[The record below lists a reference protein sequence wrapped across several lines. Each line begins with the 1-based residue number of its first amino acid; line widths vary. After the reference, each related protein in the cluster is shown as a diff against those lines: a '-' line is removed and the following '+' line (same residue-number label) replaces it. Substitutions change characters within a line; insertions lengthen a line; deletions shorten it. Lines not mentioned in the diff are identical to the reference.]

1 MKVTPRVAAQPTP
14 SSDAERARPAV
25 ARPAAAPA
33 GAAPLD
39 EATARASVEKFF
51 AAFAAHDLK
60 GLEAGYAPNAQFK
73 DDMFT
78 LTKRSSILKMWEGA
92 PPFKAFKSEILEVKG
107 NEVHARWVVDY
118 EMFGNPI
125 HNEIDSRLTLDNQ
138 GRITSQRE
146 DWDERKWMSQA
157 LPAVPRFL
165 QPVAYFFM
173 RPLLSMKMGG

>member
-1 MKVTPRVAAQPTP
+1 MRVQPGRAVITPQPADAGQVRAPAAKVTPPAQ
-14 SSDAERARPAV
+14 
-25 ARPAAAPA
+25 
-33 GAAPLD
+33 LD
-39 EATARASVEKFF
+39 EAAARAAVEKFF

-60 GLEAGYAPNAQFK
+60 GLEAAYAPNATFK
-73 DDMFT
+73 DDMFD
-78 LTKRSSILKMWEGA
+78 LSKRSSILKMWAGA
-92 PPFKAFKSEILEVKG
+92 PPFESFEAEILGVNG

-125 HNEIDSRLTLDNQ
+125 HNEIDSRITLDAQ
-138 GRITSQRE
+138 GRIVSQRE
-146 DWDERKWMSQA
+146 DWDERRWMSQA